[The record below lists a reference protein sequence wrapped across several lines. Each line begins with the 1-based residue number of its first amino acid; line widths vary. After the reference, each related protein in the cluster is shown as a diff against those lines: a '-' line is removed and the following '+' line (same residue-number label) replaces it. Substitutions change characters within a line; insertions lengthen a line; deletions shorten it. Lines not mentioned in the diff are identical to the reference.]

1 MSARS
6 KLWRGKRC
14 RWLLIG
20 ICCTLLPLQTRNAA
34 AITVTPANGGAV
46 TNAAT
51 NYQQNRNYEDAA
63 TAAAAVVTAAM
74 NAAALPMA
82 KTTTNDYAQQLPR
95 YYAALTADVGNANLA
110 AAEPIYR
117 NYFENTDTGGSD
129 KIDAA
134 TVILRDHMAQWHL
147 PAASGQPTVESA
159 MTAAGFVPTT
169 MTAAGQHYA
178 ESASADTAAAAVG
191 HAHAGVDFSTNS
203 ARVTSNAARSVSD
216 NSAGAAYAYEYAT
229 PKGKIDYEF
238 NGANY
243 QSAGNGDNNG
253 NGDGSGNSAD
263 QAVVTVAEGGAHMGA
278 ADVYGMYKYDMSE
291 YAQHLQRALTTPG
304 VGSKEAHYAA
314 AAAAVDTE
322 SANQGAYFENH
333 LPSYEN
339 YFMPTYQIGQF
350 SNYHSQQAEQEL
362 KRRTRG
368 EEPAQQNEQPAK
380 ADGVRQEEARTQ
392 LRPLMLLDSADDNNA
407 MLQQF
412 KKGANI
418 ENYAN
423 DRQKL
428 HYFAKQPQL
437 VQESEQQ
444 PQQQQQQRQ
453 EQAQQQ
459 YQEQQRLQAHYQQQ
473 LQKQTKQQ
481 QQQLFKQ
488 QQLSQQQQLQLSHQ
502 LRKFPE
508 LMHFSLHQHL
518 PRQRQRIA
526 TALSKVAR
534 PHNPLSLS
542 TRRRRQQRRDATS
555 LQVIGNAG
563 SRSALPT
570 PEQSLVTA
578 DGVVKGSSHA
588 NTNGDTLTLHS
599 RLANDKRSISENF
612 ADISGEPTQ
621 YSYARI
627 YPTHVSQ
634 LIDDSANE
642 IDDTPN
648 NIDDSN
654 AHNAHSNNSVDND
667 NEDVDETNRR
677 DQQQHYLAAINH
689 PQVRLYRPHSGALVQ
704 QYTLPPITTSERHT
718 PASTAALAGIP
729 LARHVEVT
737 KHIPAI
743 DYERVHVPYNQ
754 SVPIHIPQPI
764 ITAVPRPYAIRVPVA
779 KTVAVPKV
787 QEVRIPIEKVKP
799 FPVER
804 PVPFIV
810 ERRVP
815 YMVEKQVA
823 KPVYYPY
830 PVKVP
835 IVKTIVHKVPR
846 RPHSYTTYQPHSSSY
861 PISLGQYHLQQQSHL
876 ESHPLP
882 PVHYAHTEHLG

>member
-1 MSARS
+1 MSSRS

-20 ICCTLLPLQTRNAA
+20 ISCTLIPLLTRNAA
-34 AITVTPANGGAV
+34 AITVTSANGGTAA
-46 TNAAT
+46 NAAT
-51 NYQQNRNYEDAA
+51 NYVQNRNYEDAA
-63 TAAAAVVTAAM
+63 AATAAVVTAAM

-82 KTTTNDYAQQLPR
+82 KTTTNDYAKQLPH
-95 YYAALTADVGNANLA
+95 YYAALTTDLDNANSA

-117 NYFENTDTGGSD
+117 NYFENTDTGSGD

-147 PAASGQPTVESA
+147 PAASGQPTDESA
-159 MTAAGFVPTT
+159 MTGAGFVPTT

-178 ESASADTAAAAVG
+178 KSTSADAAAAVVG

-203 ARVTSNAARSVSD
+203 ARAASNAARSVDS
-216 NSAGAAYAYEYAT
+216 NSAGATYAYEYAT

-238 NGANY
+238 NEANF
-243 QSAGNGDNNG
+243 QSASNGDNNG
-253 NGDGSGNSAD
+253 SGNGYSAD
-263 QAVVTVAEGGAHMGA
+263 QLAVTVAKGGANMGA
-278 ADVYGMYKYDMSE
+278 VDAYGIYKYDMSE
-291 YAQHLQRALTTPG
+291 YAQHLQRALTTTNMG
-304 VGSKEAHYAA
+304 NKEAHYAA
-314 AAAAVDTE
+314 AVDSE
-322 SANQGAYFENH
+322 SANQSVGVGDGGGGGTYFENH

-368 EEPAQQNEQPAK
+368 EEQARQNEQPSK
-380 ADGVRQEEARTQ
+380 TDGPRQEEARIQ
-392 LRPLMLLDSADDNNA
+392 LRPLTLLDNADDNNA

-437 VQESEQQ
+437 EQQQQ
-444 PQQQQQQRQ
+444 PQQQQQERQ
-453 EQAQQQ
+453 EHAQQQ
-459 YQEQQRLQAHYQQQ
+459 YQEQQRLQEHYQQQ
-473 LQKQTKQQ
+473 VQKQTKQQ
-481 QQQLFKQ
+481 QQKLFQ
-488 QQLSQQQQLQLSHQ
+488 QQQQLQLSHQ
-502 LRKFPE
+502 PRKFPE

-518 PRQRQRIA
+518 PRQRQRLA

-534 PHNPLSLS
+534 PHNPVALS

-563 SRSALPT
+563 RQSSLPALKQT
-570 PEQSLVTA
+570 HVTA
-578 DGVVKGSSHA
+578 DGSSKA
-588 NTNGDTLTLHS
+588 NSNVNTNDDTLTLHS
-599 RLANDKRSISENF
+599 RLGNDKRSISENF
-612 ADISGEPTQ
+612 VDITSKPTQ
-621 YSYARI
+621 YSYAHV

-648 NIDDSN
+648 NIDDI
-654 AHNAHSNNSVDND
+654 ANSDKE
-667 NEDVDETNRR
+667 NEEETNRR
-677 DQQQHYLAAINH
+677 DQQQHYLAAISH
-689 PQVRLYRPHSGALVQ
+689 PQVKAYHQHNGALVQ

-718 PASTAALAGIP
+718 PASIAALAGIP

-737 KHIPAI
+737 KHIPTI

-787 QEVRIPIEKVKP
+787 QEVRIPIEKVTP

-835 IVKTIVHKVPR
+835 IVRTIVHKMAR
-846 RPHSYTTYQPHSSSY
+846 RPHSYTTY
-861 PISLGQYHLQQQSHL
+861 
-876 ESHPLP
+876 
-882 PVHYAHTEHLG
+882 